1 MESQSYS
8 KIREYKLKK
17 NKKNRK
23 DINKDL
29 KEIQLNTNKSI
40 AKKRNKVYREI

>member
-29 KEIQLNTNKSI
+29 KERKLNT
-40 AKKRNKVYREI
+40 KKIDCKKKK